1 MRSVIF
7 LLGLALAGCG
17 HDSTKPQDSLDAS
30 ANGDSTGSGSGS
42 CGRVLAPD
50 GAHHLVVSKP
60 YTAASDPAP
69 PYEVLAIAADGTL
82 TRPATPVTFAMHRT
96 SFGSIAFTPDGKVG
110 LVAQEDGTLGVFAL
124 AADGTPSVIAAS
136 FGMGM
141 FYASRVVVGPSGA
154 VACVDE
160 SDTQANGGGTGPVQ
174 HDRLV
179 ASRCIEH
186 AL

>member
-1 MRSVIF
+1 MRSAIF

-69 PYEVLAIAADGTL
+69 TYEVLAIAADGTL

-96 SFGSIAFTPDGKVG
+96 SFGR
-110 LVAQEDGTLGVFAL
+110 
-124 AADGTPSVIAAS
+124 
-136 FGMGM
+136 
-141 FYASRVVVGPSGA
+141 SR
-154 VACVDE
+154 
-160 SDTQANGGGTGPVQ
+160 
-174 HDRLV
+174 
-179 ASRCIEH
+179 SRPM
-186 AL
+186 ARSAWSRRRTARSA